1 MTYRWVASTTEG
13 TAPKLAELAARSS
26 ESLGYAIL
34 SDGHD
39 LWLDWACGAAG
50 RFGGL
55 LPIRDALAGHSAF
68 RNPASVRHHIA
79 RLLKGGGSE
88 ARFAVSSE
96 LVPEGYLHDSASC
109 ELEASG
115 LFRITGFV
123 RDVSYRGFRADGS
136 RFDWPRLAVE
146 AMDQAIAC
154 WDGETRLA
162 FANTR
167 FDQFAAALGVP
178 PLKGQ
183 PLADFLAALA
193 ASREVDLADT
203 FAADWVSKV
212 LADRERERPG
222 EWLLSNGQSVD
233 VAWRAMNDM
242 TLMTIQDVTRARN
255 AERALREAKR
265 LAEEANDKKSR
276 FLRAAS
282 HDLRQPLATL
292 KILVYS
298 GIESKSEAELRD
310 LMRSMDVA
318 VSVMDEILGLLLQV
332 GQLDANRIAVQRHHF
347 QASQMLERLR
357 REFTP
362 IAEQKGLTL
371 RVMDSAATLETD
383 RALLERILGNFISNA
398 IRFTEKGGILVGLRN
413 RGAHKEIQVW
423 DTGCGIP
430 EDQHDKI
437 FDEFHQVNGSP
448 SARQRGL
455 GLGLNIAKRIADLL
469 SHNLR
474 VASRLGRGTMFSV
487 EVPVGNIWQSRV
499 GEPEISE
506 RLAGEFFGASALVIE
521 DNDDFRAA
529 LEGMLARW
537 GVTVLAARDGDGAVS
552 MLRAQEFRPDLILVD
567 YSFPNGKTGT
577 QILAQVRQEL
587 GAKVPGIVCTADTD
601 PELLTAI
608 RAGGVPLLIKPISPA
623 RLRSVMH
630 HLLYENPDCDP
641 DPRKTPP

>member
-1 MTYRWVASTTEG
+1 VTFRWRAI
-13 TAPKLAELAARSS
+13 APKGNTPGLAELAARASQ
-26 ESLGYAIL
+26 SLGYAVL
-34 SDGHD
+34 SDGRD

-50 RFGGL
+50 RFGDL
-55 LPIRDALAGHSAF
+55 MPIRDALAGHPAF
-68 RNPASVRHHIA
+68 ANPASVQHHIA
-79 RLLKGGGSE
+79 RLLKTGGSE
-88 ARFAVSSE
+88 ARFAVSSDQ
-96 LVPEGYLHDSASC
+96 VPEGFLHDSSSC
-109 ELEASG
+109 ERSEDG
-115 LFRITGFV
+115 LFRITGFAH
-123 RDVSYRGFRADGS
+123 DVSGRGLPAGDS
-136 RFDWPRLAVE
+136 RSDWPRLAVE
-146 AMDQAIAC
+146 AMDQAVAC
-154 WDGETRLA
+154 WDREGRLA
-162 FANTR
+162 FANSR
-167 FDQFAAALGVP
+167 FDQLAAGLGVACP
-178 PLKGQ
+178 KGRPLH
-183 PLADFLAALA
+183 DFLAALA
-193 ASREVDLADT
+193 ASREVDLAEGA
-203 FAADWVSKV
+203 AADWVARV
-212 LADRERERPG
+212 LADRTRERPG

-233 VAWRAMNDM
+233 VAWRAMEGM
-242 TLMTIQDVTRARN
+242 VLMTVQDVTRARN

-265 LAEEANDKKSR
+265 LAEDANDKKSR
-276 FLRAAS
+276 FLSAAS

-310 LMRSMDVA
+310 LVRSMDVA

-332 GQLDANRIAVQRHHF
+332 GQLDAGRIAVQRHHF

-383 RALLERILGNFISNA
+383 RVLLERILGNFISNA
-398 IRFTEKGGILVGLRN
+398 IRFTDRGGILVGLRN

-430 EDQHDKI
+430 EDQHKKI
-437 FDEFHQVNGSP
+437 FEEFHQVHGSP

-455 GLGLNIAKRIADLL
+455 GLGLNIAQRIADLL

-499 GEPEISE
+499 GEREISE

-552 MLRAQEFRPDLILVD
+552 MLRAQGFRPDLILVD

-577 QILAQVRQEL
+577 QILTQVHQEL

-608 RAGGVPLLIKPISPA
+608 RAGGVPLLIKPVSPA

-630 HLLYENPDCDP
+630 HLLYENPDRGIA
-641 DPRKTPP
+641 PRESPP